1 MAGCLLVENRYVS
14 LVLLLFEYFFAEM
27 WFGPAVA
34 IVQEITPTYMRSL
47 ATAIYITS
55 GGIGAF
61 SPLIVGWMNDH
72 LGSPVASSLEDED
85 PDPDTGNDPTV
96 PLLIM
101 VAGLAQTDRKT
112 EKGKERKVTVR
123 TKRDV
128 FGVGCG
134 LYDHG
139 TVDASFLQAT
149 DASIAKT
156 RRIKRCTGESD
167 EEEKIAIA
175 KRKKRKKRSSDRRK
189 I

>member
-1 MAGCLLVENRYVS
+1 MAGCLIVENRYVS

-55 GGIGAF
+55 GGVGAF

-72 LGSPVASSLEDED
+72 FGSPVVSPLADED

-101 VAGLAQTDRKT
+101 VAGLEHRD
-112 EKGKERKVTVR
+112 
-123 TKRDV
+123 TK
-128 FGVGCG
+128 
-134 LYDHG
+134 
-139 TVDASFLQAT
+139 
-149 DASIAKT
+149 
-156 RRIKRCTGESD
+156 
-167 EEEKIAIA
+167 
-175 KRKKRKKRSSDRRK
+175 KRKKRKKRK
-189 I
+189 